1 MMKRVHALVV
11 LASLFSL
18 VVIGGC
24 TAEDT
29 SATDNG
35 GGTAVETGG
44 NGAVDLKTVDLKAA
58 VEAQIAEADYNCCLM
73 HPCSQCMVNMPGCPC
88 AGNLADGKMVCSECK
103 GGWEAGDGAIDGV
116 EAGDVHSMARGGGM

>member
-11 LASLFSL
+11 FAALFSL
-18 VVIGGC
+18 TVLGGC
-24 TAEDT
+24 TAEESSSSNGADGGSPT
-29 SATDNG
+29 TNG
-35 GGTAVETGG
+35 GEVDLAAVNLRE
-44 NGAVDLKTVDLKAA
+44 AVD
-58 VEAQIAEADYNCCLM
+58 AQIAEADYNCCLM